1 MAVSDEYNMEGRSIL
16 SGKREKICF
25 PFSAKNHTQELKN
38 THTHTRIEKALHTVR
53 LTQSPNAQRNQ
64 DSKSTALASV

>member
-25 PFSAKNHTQELKN
+25 PFSAKNHTQELKH
-38 THTHTRIEKALHTVR
+38 THTHKNRKSPPHSQNNPVAQCPEKPG
-53 LTQSPNAQRNQ
+53 Q
-64 DSKSTALASV
+64 